1 MIKVVVFDAYDTLF
15 DVTAA
20 ARRVAG
26 EPGRAALVG
35 IWPRVAQDWRR
46 KQLEYA
52 WLRTVMGAKADFL
65 TVTEAGLDWA
75 LDAAGLADAG
85 LRARLLALYRE
96 LDAFP
101 EARSALERVRASGVA
116 TAMLSNG
123 SAEMLDAAV
132 RSAGLTGLF
141 DAVLSV
147 ESVGAFKPATAAY
160 DLVGE
165 HFAVAAT
172 EVRYVTSNGWDAAG
186 ASRYGF
192 DTVWVNRAAEPMDR
206 VPWRPARVL
215 HDLSGVP
222 DLEENP

>member
-52 WLRTVMGAKADFL
+52 WLSTLMGAPAKFHA
-65 TVTEAGLDWA
+65 VTAAGLDWA
-75 LDAAGLADAG
+75 LDASGLLDEG
-85 LRARLLALYRE
+85 LRARLLSLYDE
-96 LDAFP
+96 LEAFP
-101 EARSALERVRASGVA
+101 DARGALERLRARGVP
-116 TAMLSNG
+116 TAILSNG
-123 SAEMLDAAV
+123 SPEMLEAAV
-132 RSAGLTGLF
+132 RSSGLTGLF

-147 ESVGAFKPATAAY
+147 EKVGFKPSTAAY
-160 DLVGE
+160 DLVGA
-165 HFAVAAT
+165 HFGVAPA
-172 EVRYVTSNGWDAAG
+172 EARFVTSNGWDAAG

-192 DTVWVNRAAEPMDR
+192 QTIWVNRAAEPMER
-206 VPWRPARVL
+206 LPWRPARVL
-215 HDLSGVP
+215 HDLTSVP
-222 DLEENP
+222 DLEEYA